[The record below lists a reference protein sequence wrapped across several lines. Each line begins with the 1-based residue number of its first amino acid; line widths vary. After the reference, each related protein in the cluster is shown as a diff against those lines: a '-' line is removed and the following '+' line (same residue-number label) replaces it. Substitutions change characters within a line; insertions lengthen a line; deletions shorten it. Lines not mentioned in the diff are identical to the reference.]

1 MTNYQLQLNNHKTEM
16 ISIATKTVLNTDSVP
31 MNLEGSDIKLANT
44 VRILGV
50 CLDPTLSSTAN
61 LLRCRISAIRH
72 NLSEDV
78 PPKKTVAC
86 VCSFKTII
94 ATHFW
99 RAVLSIFF
107 LNSQR
112 YRKMLQD
119 SFSKPPDPPRSL
131 LCFIPFTGYLLR

>member
-16 ISIATKTVLNTDSVP
+16 ISIATKTVLNTDCSKSI
-31 MNLEGSDIKLANT
+31 NLEGSDIKLANT

-61 LLRCRISAIRH
+61 LLRCRICAIRH
-72 NLSEDV
+72 HLSEDV
-78 PPKKTVAC
+78 PKKTVAC

-119 SFSKPPDPPRSL
+119 SFSKQPDPPRSL
-131 LCFIPFTGYLLR
+131 LCLSLIHI